1 MEPPE
6 LPKVL
11 RSVVTG
17 VGGYLP
23 ERIVTNE
30 ELSTRVDTS
39 DEWIRERTGIRQR
52 RQAADDQP
60 VSDLAV
66 EAAKKALEAAGR
78 TPADVD
84 LIIVATTTPDLT
96 FPAVATIVQRK
107 LGCPIGIAFDVQA
120 VCSGFVYALSVAD
133 GFVARNRSKCAL
145 VIGAETMTRLM
156 DWTDRGTCVLFGD
169 GAGCVVLE
177 PQEGEGAI
185 TDRGLLGWALRADG
199 TKQELLYVDGGV
211 STSRST
217 GYLRMQGNQVF
228 RHAVVNISEAV
239 VAAAADAGIEVS
251 SVDWFIPHQA
261 NQRILEGVARRLGID
276 EAKVIST
283 VAEHAN
289 TSAASIPLALDQGV
303 KDGRIKPGQLLLMEA
318 MGGGLTWGACVLRL

>member
-1 MEPPE
+1 MPN
-6 LPKVL
+6 VL

-23 ERIVTNE
+23 DRIVSNA

-39 DEWIRERTGIRQR
+39 DDWIRERTGIRER
-52 RQAADDQP
+52 REAAPDQA
-60 VSDLAV
+60 VSDLAT
-66 EAAKKALEAAGR
+66 EAARRALAAAGR
-78 TPADVD
+78 APADVD
-84 LIIVATTTPDLT
+84 MIIVATTTPDLT

-107 LGCPIGIAFDVQA
+107 LGCPIGVAFDVQA

-133 GFVARNRSKCAL
+133 GFTARGRSKCAL

-169 GAGCVVLE
+169 GAGAVVIE
-177 PQEGEGAI
+177 PGAGAGDSS
-185 TDRGLLGWALRADG
+185 DRGLLGFALMADG
-199 TKQELLYVDGGV
+199 TKQDLLYVDGGV
-211 STSRST
+211 STNRQT

-228 RHAVVNISEAV
+228 RHAVVNISDAV
-239 VAAAADAGIEVS
+239 LAAAKDAGITVPE
-251 SVDWFIPHQA
+251 VDWFIPHQA
-261 NQRILEGVARRLGID
+261 NQRILQGVAKRLGID

-289 TSAASIPLALDQGV
+289 TSAASIPLALDQGLR
-303 KDGRIKPGQLLLMEA
+303 DGRIKPGQLLLMEA
-318 MGGGLTWGACVLRL
+318 MGGGLTWGACVVRL